1 MSRNRFTAEQ
11 KLAILEEGKRDG
23 VTQTCRKHD
32 IHFTTF
38 YGWKQKFELEGLEGL
53 KSVYKRTDPQVK
65 RLLLENQRLKQLLA
79 EKELA
84 LNIKDELLKKTTS
97 RGRTGL

>member
-1 MSRNRFTAEQ
+1 
-11 KLAILEEGKRDG
+11 
-23 VTQTCRKHD
+23 
-32 IHFTTF
+32 
-38 YGWKQKFELEGLEGL
+38 L